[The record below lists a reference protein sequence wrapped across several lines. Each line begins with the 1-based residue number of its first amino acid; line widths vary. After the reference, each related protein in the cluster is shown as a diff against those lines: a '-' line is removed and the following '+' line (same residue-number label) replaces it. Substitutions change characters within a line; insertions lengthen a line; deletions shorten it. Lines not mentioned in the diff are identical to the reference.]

1 MISTRHSSKE
11 SSPTSGQDA
20 EAEVDE
26 EDQLEQLEVDNEFD
40 RDSALGGMSYPSS
53 TMSATSSIFDHIV
66 ENGRTYHRFKEGKYM
81 LPNDAL
87 EQSRLDYQHRL
98 YTQVNNGNLCISP
111 IKENTRNVLDIG
123 TGTGIWAIEFGLE
136 HPGTRVLG
144 VDLSPIQ
151 PAYTPPNVTFEICD
165 IEDEWSFSQKFDF
178 IHMRAMITCFKDPR
192 AVFAAALEA
201 LEPGGYFEVRD
212 PILPFM
218 FLTPPPEGS
227 ALKSWG
233 EKLIEAASRT
243 GRDWG
248 AAVRW
253 AEMLRDLGFINVTE
267 RREAIALSPWP
278 KGRQN
283 KEYSILLQ
291 HDVLN
296 MLEPV
301 SMALFTRVLGWEPQ
315 RVRDFL
321 ELVKHDVRDTKLHA
335 YSEGVHVYGQKPV

>member
-1 MISTRHSSKE
+1 M
-11 SSPTSGQDA
+11 
-20 EAEVDE
+20 
-26 EDQLEQLEVDNEFD
+26 
-40 RDSALGGMSYPSS
+40 GGMSYPSS
-53 TMSATSSIFDHIV
+53 TMSATSSILNHIV

-81 LPNDAL
+81 LPNDEM

-98 YTQVNNGNLCISP
+98 YTQVNNGKLCIAP
-111 IKENTRNVLDIG
+111 IDQEVRNVLDIG

-136 HPGTRVLG
+136 HPGARVLG

-165 IEDEWSFSQKFDF
+165 IEDEWSFSHKFDF
-178 IHMRAMITCFKDPR
+178 IHMRTMITCFKDPG
-192 AVFAAALEA
+192 AVFAAAFAA

-212 PILPFM
+212 PILPFW
-218 FLTPPPEGS
+218 FRTPPPPGC
-227 ALKSWG
+227 ALREWG
-233 EKLIEAASRT
+233 DLLMGAAART

-248 AAVRW
+248 AAPRW
-253 AEMLRDLGFINVTE
+253 AQMLTDRGFVHVTE

-278 KGRQN
+278 KGRHN
-283 KEYSILLQ
+283 KELSLLLQ
-291 HDVLN
+291 HDVLG

-301 SMALFTRVLGWEPQ
+301 SMALFTRVLGWETQ

-321 ELVKHDVRDTKLHA
+321 ELVKQDVRDTRLHA